1 MKINDIGR
9 RRPMLSVVKAASRVV
24 RLTPQRLTM
33 LVFFLQPIAFG
44 SWLPRIP
51 DVQQALG
58 LGPAGL
64 AVVLLGL
71 PAGTLLTLPFA
82 GPLVGRIGARA
93 AIMVGFALYAIAVS
107 LPAFAPDPILLFIA
121 LMACGSTLSFVELG
135 LNVEADKVEKAT
147 GSLIMSRSHGFW
159 SLGIMT
165 GSLIGSAFAAA
176 GVEARWSILCVTAA
190 TFVIGPLVGR
200 LVPDYGPDTHSAAP
214 GEKPHGL
221 RLPGWALLGI
231 CFFVFGITMTEGAM
245 ADWSA
250 VFLREVMGAGGE
262 AGIGYSV
269 FAAFVAAGRFGGD
282 WAKSR
287 IGAPLLARLSV
298 LLALLGIAILAIAP
312 NFTIALLGFG
322 VIGLGAS
329 VGFPLAV
336 TAAADLD
343 PSRASTNVA
352 TLSFIALCGFLVGPP
367 LIGFIGE
374 HFDLRAG
381 LAALLPLLVVS
392 LILSGRLNRAGASTQ
407 TPVLE
412 GKA

>member
-1 MKINDIGR
+1 M
-9 RRPMLSVVKAASRVV
+9 A

-64 AVVLLGL
+64 AMVLLGL

-93 AIMVGFALYAIAVS
+93 AIMFGFALYAIAVS
-107 LPAFAPDPILLFIA
+107 LPGFASNPVLLFVT
-121 LMACGSTLSFVELG
+121 LMLCGSTISFVELG

-147 GSLIMSRSHGFW
+147 GRLIMSKAHGFW

-165 GSLIGSAFAAA
+165 GSIIGSALAAA
-176 GVEARWSILCVTAA
+176 GIEARWAILSVAVA
-190 TFVIGPLVGR
+190 TFVVGPVAGR
-200 LVPDYGPDTHSAAP
+200 LVPDFGPDATATPSAP
-214 GEKPHGL
+214 GTRRLTGS
-221 RLPGWALLGI
+221 RLPGWALLGV
-231 CFFVFGITMTEGAM
+231 CFFVFGVTMTEGAM

-250 VFLREVMGAGGE
+250 VFLREVLGVGGE

-269 FAAFVAAGRFGGD
+269 FALFVATGRFGGD

-287 IGAPLLARLSV
+287 LGAATLARGSV
-298 LLALLGIAILAIAP
+298 VLALVGIVILTLAP
-312 NFTIALLGFG
+312 GLPVALLGFA
-322 VIGLGAS
+322 VVGLGAS
-329 VGFPLAV
+329 VAFPLAV

-343 PSRASTNVA
+343 PARSSTNVA
-352 TLSFIALCGFLVGPP
+352 TLSFIALLGFLVGPP
-367 LIGFIGE
+367 LIGFIGQ
-374 HFDLRAG
+374 HVDLRVG
-381 LAALLPLLVVS
+381 VAALLPILAVS
-392 LILSGRLNRAGASTQ
+392 LVLSGRLSRTTTAPTAIAQGE
-407 TPVLE
+407 V
-412 GKA
+412 

>member
-1 MKINDIGR
+1 M
-9 RRPMLSVVKAASRVV
+9 A
-24 RLTPQRLTM
+24 RLTAPRLTM

-64 AVVLLGL
+64 ALVLLGL

-93 AIMVGFALYAIAVS
+93 AIIFGFALYAIAVS
-107 LPAFAPDPILLFIA
+107 LPGFASNPVLLFIA
-121 LMACGSTLSFVELG
+121 LMLCGSTISFVELG

-147 GSLIMSRSHGFW
+147 GRLIMSKAHGFW

-165 GSLIGSAFAAA
+165 GSIIGSALAAA
-176 GVEARWSILCVTAA
+176 GIEARWAILGVAAA
-190 TFVIGPLVGR
+190 TFVVGPLVGR
-200 LVPDYGPDTHSAAP
+200 LVPDYGPDSTAAVT
-214 GEKPHGL
+214 GEARQAGL
-221 RLPGWALLGI
+221 RLPGLALLGI
-231 CFFVFGITMTEGAM
+231 CLFVFGVTMTEGAM

-250 VFLREVMGAGGE
+250 VFLRDVLGVGGE

-269 FAAFVAAGRFGGD
+269 FALFVATGRFFGD

-287 IGAPLLARLSV
+287 FGAAVLARASV
-298 LLALLGIAILAIAP
+298 VFALVGIGVLTLAPSLP
-312 NFTIALLGFG
+312 FALFGFAT
-322 VIGLGAS
+322 VGLGAS

-343 PSRASTNVA
+343 PARSSTSVA
-352 TLSFIALCGFLVGPP
+352 TLSFIALLGFLVGPP
-367 LIGFIGE
+367 LIGFIGQ
-374 HFDLRAG
+374 HVDLRFG
-381 LAALLPLLVVS
+381 IAALLPILVVS
-392 LILSGRLNRAGASTQ
+392 LALSGRLTRRSAE
-407 TPVLE
+407 PRVLAQGE
-412 GKA
+412 A

>member
-1 MKINDIGR
+1 MER
-9 RRPMLSVVKAASRVV
+9 LSPA
-24 RLTPQRLTM
+24 RLTM

-51 DVQQALG
+51 DIQQALG

-64 AVVLLGL
+64 ALVLLGL

-93 AIMVGFALYAIAVS
+93 AIVSGFVLYAVAVS
-107 LPAFAPDPILLFIA
+107 FPAFAPNPVLLFIA
-121 LMACGSTLSFVELG
+121 LLLCGSTISFVELG

-147 GSLIMSRSHGFW
+147 GKLIMSKSHGCW

-165 GSLIGSAFAAA
+165 GSIIGSALAA
-176 GVEARWSILCVTAA
+176 GGIEARWAILAVAAA
-190 TFVIGPLVGR
+190 TLIVGPLVGR
-200 LVPDYGPDTHSAAP
+200 MVPDCGADATSHSTGTTRA
-214 GEKPHGL
+214 GGF

-269 FAAFVAAGRFGGD
+269 FALLVAAGRFGGD
-282 WAKSR
+282 WAKAR
-287 IGAPLLARLSV
+287 VGAATLARGSV
-298 LLALLGIAILAIAP
+298 VLALAGIGILVIAP
-312 NFTIALLGFG
+312 DFTVALAGFA
-322 VIGLGAS
+322 VVGLGAS

-343 PSRASTNVA
+343 PARSSTSVA
-352 TLSFIALCGFLVGPP
+352 TLSFVALLGFLVGPP
-367 LIGFIGE
+367 LIGFIGQ
-374 HFDLRAG
+374 HIDLRAG
-381 LAALLPLLVVS
+381 IAALLPILVAS
-392 LILSGRLNRAGASTQ
+392 LVLSGRLTRSIREPQVAAKGEA
-407 TPVLE
+407 
-412 GKA
+412 

>member
-9 RRPMLSVVKAASRVV
+9 VLRSPSQKKGGTRVLN
-24 RLTPQRLTM
+24 LTPQRLTM

-64 AVVLLGL
+64 AIVLLGL
-71 PAGTLLTLPFA
+71 PAGTLSTLPFA

-93 AIMVGFALYAIAVS
+93 AIIIGFALYAVAVS
-107 LPAFAPDPILLFIA
+107 LPAFAPNPVLLFIA

-147 GSLIMSRSHGFW
+147 GSLIMSKSHGFW

-176 GVEARWSILCVTAA
+176 GVAASWSILIVCAA
-190 TFVIGPLVGR
+190 TLVIGPLVGR
-200 LVPDYGPDTHSAAP
+200 LVPDYGPDAHATAP
-214 GEKPHGL
+214 GERPHGL

-269 FAAFVAAGRFGGD
+269 FAALVATGRFGGD

-298 LLALLGIAILAIAP
+298 VLALAGIAVLAFAP
-312 NFTIALLGFG
+312 NMTVALIGFG
-322 VIGLGAS
+322 ITGLGAS

-343 PSRASTNVA
+343 PARASTNVA
-352 TLSFIALCGFLVGPP
+352 TLSFIALLGFLVGPP

-374 HFDLRAG
+374 HIDLRAG
-381 LAALLPLLVVS
+381 LAALLPVLVIS
-392 LILSGRLNRAGASTQ
+392 LVLSSRLGRTAST
-407 TPVLE
+407 TTLAE

>member
-9 RRPMLSVVKAASRVV
+9 VLRSPSQKKGGTRVLN
-24 RLTPQRLTM
+24 LTPQRLTM

-64 AVVLLGL
+64 AIVLLGL
-71 PAGTLLTLPFA
+71 PAGTLSTLPFA

-93 AIMVGFALYAIAVS
+93 AIIIGFALYAVAVS
-107 LPAFAPDPILLFIA
+107 LPAFAPNPVLLFIA
-121 LMACGSTLSFVELG
+121 LMACGSSLSFVELG

-147 GSLIMSRSHGFW
+147 GSLIMSKSHGFW

-176 GVEARWSILCVTAA
+176 GVAASWSILIVCAA
-190 TFVIGPLVGR
+190 TLVIGPLVGR
-200 LVPDYGPDTHSAAP
+200 LVPDYGPDTHAAAP

-269 FAAFVAAGRFGGD
+269 FAGLVAAGRFGGD

-298 LLALLGIAILAIAP
+298 VLALTGIAVLAFAP
-312 NFTIALLGFG
+312 NMTIALIGFG
-322 VIGLGAS
+322 ITGLGAS

-343 PSRASTNVA
+343 PARASTNVA
-352 TLSFIALCGFLVGPP
+352 TLSFIALLGFLVGPP

-374 HFDLRAG
+374 HIDLRAG
-381 LAALLPLLVVS
+381 LAALLPVLVIS
-392 LILSGRLNRAGASTQ
+392 LVLSSRLGRAPTTTLA
-407 TPVLE
+407 E